1 MSAGGAPS
9 EDSHGRVIAFVKSVG
24 GVGATALATQMGCL
38 LAARESVAGRETCLL
53 DLDLQFGNAALY
65 LGLSPTLS
73 VADVIAAGARAD
85 GALLRSTTTEHPS
98 GLHVVA
104 APRSEESRVGTACV
118 RTCRSRW

>member
-1 MSAGGAPS
+1 
-9 EDSHGRVIAFVKSVG
+9 
-24 GVGATALATQMGCL
+24 MGCL

-104 APRSEESRVGTACV
+104 APPALIPLESVSPAQMSDIPDLV
-118 RTCRSRW
+118 RMGFLPAPAYSPGRC